1 MLTCLQSADIEKLL
15 TLLSDP
21 ESLLQVAGVGGLS
34 STIMQRIHSCHR
46 LHFKK
51 IPYISGTMASEGG
64 EVVFE
69 DYDTIEEIG
78 QNWDSMGASFTS
90 LTVNQDPELFT
101 EEQMIS
107 ARLIKEIY
115 TGENF
120 TRYC

>member
-1 MLTCLQSADIEKLL
+1 MGRTGTLWELPLL
-15 TLLSDP
+15 LVS
-21 ESLLQVAGVGGLS
+21 
-34 STIMQRIHSCHR
+34 
-46 LHFKK
+46 
-51 IPYISGTMASEGG
+51 
-64 EVVFE
+64 E

-78 QNWDSMGASFTS
+78 QKWDSMGASFTS